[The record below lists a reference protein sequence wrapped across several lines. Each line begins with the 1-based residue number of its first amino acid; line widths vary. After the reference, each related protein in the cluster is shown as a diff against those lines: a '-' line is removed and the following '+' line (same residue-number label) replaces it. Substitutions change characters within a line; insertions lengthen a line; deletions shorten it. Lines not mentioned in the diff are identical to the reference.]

1 MHGRLL
7 RERSSPSL
15 SPAGVPISSVVPS
28 RVPETPPSTS
38 AAVPLERSPLL
49 DRYRR
54 LGVRLGA
61 RPEAPDFPSPL
72 GFGDIP
78 AEYAAAREGCA
89 LFDQTDRG
97 LLVVGGDDAGAFLH
111 RILSNH
117 VLGLPVG
124 RGNRN
129 LLLSPKGKVLFDFDL
144 SVEEGCFRLS
154 TPPARSAPLR
164 EAIDRY
170 LFQEQ
175 VTLTVDDSLFAPLE
189 IVGPT
194 SLNVLSALLG
204 ERPRIDPWER
214 RSLAGIA
221 ITAKPVLGSEGF
233 RLEVPPQHVPA
244 LWERLAAAGARPAGL
259 VARDALRVENG
270 VALYGAD
277 VDENVYP
284 QEARL
289 EAAFALD
296 KGCYVGQEVVAKID
310 TYGGLNKRLTGL
322 RVTHD
327 DPVPSGTRLLRE
339 EAGELRDLGVVTTW
353 AYSFALDGGAILAYV
368 KRRHQDPG
376 TEFVLSE
383 DRGRASI
390 VPFPLRR

>member
-1 MHGRLL
+1 MV
-7 RERSSPSL
+7 P
-15 SPAGVPISSVVPS
+15 SPA
-28 RVPETPPSTS
+28 PETPPSTS
-38 AAVPLERSPLL
+38 PATPLERSPLL

-72 GFGDIP
+72 GFEDIP

-89 LFDQTDRG
+89 LFDETDRG
-97 LLVVGGDDAGAFLH
+97 LLTISGRDARGLLH

-117 VLGLPVG
+117 VLDLPVG
-124 RGNRN
+124 GGNRN

-144 SVEEGCFRLS
+144 SVEESFLLS
-154 TPPARSAPLR
+154 TPPGRSAPLR

-175 VTLTVDDSLFAPLE
+175 VTLTVEDSLFAPLE

-194 SLNVLSALLG
+194 SLDVLSALLG
-204 ERPRIDPWER
+204 ERLEIERWQRRIH
-214 RSLAGIA
+214 AGMA
-221 ITAKPVLGSEGF
+221 ITAKPILGSEGF
-233 RLEVPPQHVPA
+233 RLEVPPQEVPS

-259 VARDALRVENG
+259 VARDALRVEHG
-270 VALYGAD
+270 VALYGVD

-289 EAAFALD
+289 EDAFALD

-310 TYGGLNKRLTGL
+310 TYGGLNKRLMGL
-322 RVTHD
+322 RVAHG
-327 DPVPSGTRLLRE
+327 DPVPRGTRLLRD

-376 TEFVLSE
+376 TEFLLSE
-383 DRGRASI
+383 DRGLASI
-390 VPFPLRR
+390 VPFPLRP